1 MSIFSRFADII
12 NSNLNALLDKA
23 EDPQK
28 LIRMVIQEMEDTL
41 VEVRTVSA
49 KSLAEKKELSR
60 KFESMQRQ
68 VLDWSAKAELALSK
82 DREDL
87 ARAALIEKQKL
98 TTQLEIEQKHL
109 SELDKTLSALS
120 SEIQQLQEKLS
131 DARLRQQ
138 TIAQRFNA
146 QNSRLKVKRKIFE
159 SESVSVVEKFERF
172 ERQIDKVTAETESFD
187 LGNSGL
193 KAQFDEL
200 ESDEKINDEL
210 TAIREKLNSKG
221 TKSKQKEA

>member
-12 NSNLNALLDKA
+12 NSNLNALLEKA